1 MEKKK
6 TFEELFAGTGI
17 EPTTDKDGGV
27 YYNFKAK
34 LKNEPMHNQLE
45 KLHSDCHE
53 ASHLISIG
61 KIDEAQ
67 EILKNMDYE
76 MHNAINDNQNK

>member
-1 MEKKK
+1 MIPK
-6 TFEELFAGTGI
+6 TFKELFTGTGI

-27 YYNFKAK
+27 HYNFKAK

-45 KLHSDCHE
+45 KWHSDCHE

>member
-1 MEKKK
+1 M
-6 TFEELFAGTGI
+6 
-17 EPTTDKDGGV
+17 
-27 YYNFKAK
+27 N
-34 LKNEPMHNQLE
+34 NQLE
-45 KLHSDCHE
+45 KWHSYCHE